1 MGLLPTSWEGRRDLA
16 AQLGGH
22 LRRTIAFALAVMVAS
37 ALGAMT
43 GAVAALVR
51 GAPGLE
57 ELRFDPR
64 MTTFLFDRKGRVIR
78 KLYVE
83 HRIPVSI
90 DEIPRVMQEAIIA
103 VEDANF
109 EKHRGFDPLA
119 ILRAAWVDLRHG
131 SVVQGGSTITQQL
144 AKNAFLTHERTLARK
159 VKEVIWAVQLERR
172 YSKEEI
178 LEAYLNEIYFGE
190 GAYGVE
196 AAAQTYFGKSA
207 RDLTLAEAALLAG
220 LVRSPTGYNPFRY
233 PDRAR
238 ARRNYVLDRMV
249 EVGYISPRR
258 AEEAKAQPLGVVRR
272 ERPREQARYFVDYVV
287 QQLLERYGKEM
298 VYGGGLRVYTS
309 LDLDMQQAAEQAL
322 QRALENRVLK
332 TDEQGLRQPQG
343 AIVALDPQTGDI
355 LAMVGGRGDANDFY
369 NRAVLA
375 VRQPGSAMKP
385 FIWAAAMDA
394 GWTPATILVD
404 QPREYTLPNGEIWR
418 PENYDGEFKGPMTLR
433 EALEQ
438 SRNLVAIQLLEQVG
452 PATAIRYARQMGIT
466 TLLERGEPNDL
477 HLALALGGLTRG
489 VRPLELAA
497 AYGVLAS
504 GGVYSRPRAI
514 LQVEDAQG
522 RVLDR
527 FPPQQ
532 KVVLSEVTAYLVTD
546 MLRGVIES
554 PDGTGRRARIV
565 GRPAAGKTGTTQNNT
580 DVWFVGYTP
589 DLVAAVWVG
598 NDIPEPLQFGSVT
611 LGSGF
616 AAQIWGEFAREALR
630 EVPPRDF
637 PEPPG
642 IVRVR
647 IDVKNGLLV
656 DAGCAIPAA
665 ETREEVFKAGTEP
678 KEVSPRCRRP
688 RLEVPGWLREP
699 LERLLEPAR

>member
-1 MGLLPTSWEGRRDLA
+1 MAALLGS
-16 AQLGGH
+16 H
-22 LRRTIAFALAVMVAS
+22 LRRLAAVALAVTVAS
-37 ALGAMT
+37 ILGAMT

-64 MTTFLFDRKGRVIR
+64 MTTFLFDREGRIIR
-78 KLYVE
+78 RLYME

-90 DEIPRVMQEAIIA
+90 DQIPRVMQEAVIA

-109 EKHRGFDPLA
+109 ERHRGFDILA
-119 ILRAAWVDLRHG
+119 ILRAAWTDIRHG
-131 SVVQGGSTITQQL
+131 AVVQGGSTITQQL
-144 AKNAFLTHERTLARK
+144 AKNVFLTHERTLTRK
-159 VKEVIWAVQLERR
+159 IKEVIWAIQLERR

-207 RDLTLAEAALLAG
+207 RDLTLSEAALLAG
-220 LVRSPTGYNPFRY
+220 IVRSPNGYNPFRY
-233 PDRAR
+233 PQRAL
-238 ARRNYVLDRMV
+238 ARRNFVLDRMV
-249 EVGYISPRR
+249 ETGYISPRR

-272 ERPREQARYFVDYVV
+272 ERTSEQARYFVDYVV
-287 QQLLERYGKEM
+287 QQLLDRYGKEM
-298 VYGGGLRVYTS
+298 VYGGGLRVYTT
-309 LDLDMQQAAEQAL
+309 LDLDLQQAAEQAL
-322 QRALENRVLK
+322 HEALERYTLK

-343 AIVALDPQTGDI
+343 AVVALDPHTGDI
-355 LAMVGGRGDANDFY
+355 LAMVGGRGDPNDFY

-385 FIWAAAMDA
+385 FIWAAALDE
-394 GWTPATILVD
+394 GWTAASVVVD
-404 QPREYTLPNGEIWR
+404 QPREYTLPDGSLWR
-418 PENYDGEFKGPMTLR
+418 PENYDGDFKGPITLR

-438 SRNLVAIQLLEQVG
+438 SRNLVAIQILEQVG
-452 PATAIRYARQMGIT
+452 PSKVVRYARQMGIT
-466 TLLERGEPNDL
+466 TLLERGEPNDV

-489 VRPLELAA
+489 VRPLEMAA
-497 AYGVLAS
+497 AYAVLAS
-504 GGVYSRPRAI
+504 GGVYSEPRAI
-514 LQVEDAQG
+514 LRVEDAQG

-527 FPPQQ
+527 LLPRQR
-532 KVVLSEVTAYLVTD
+532 VVLSETTAYLVTD

-554 PDGTGRRARIV
+554 PHGTGRRAGIV

-589 DLVAAVWVG
+589 DLAAAVWVG
-598 NDIPEPLQFGSVT
+598 NDIPEPLKFGDVA

-616 AAQIWGEFAREALR
+616 AAEIWGRFARQALQD
-630 EVPPRDF
+630 VPARDF

-642 IVRVR
+642 IVRRR
-647 IDVKNGLLV
+647 IDRTNGLLL
-656 DAGCAIPAA
+656 DEGCSLPAT
-665 ETREEVFKAGTEP
+665 EVREELFKAGTEP

-688 RLEVPGWLREP
+688 RFEVPSWLRQP
-699 LERLLEPAR
+699 IERLLDPVL

>member
-1 MGLLPTSWEGRRDLA
+1 MGLLPASWKGRQGLA
-16 AQLGGH
+16 AQLGRH
-22 LRRTIAFALAVMVAS
+22 LRRVIALAVAVVVAS

-51 GAPGLE
+51 GAPELD

-64 MTTFLFDRKGRVIR
+64 MTTFLFDRQGRVIR
-78 KLYVE
+78 KLYME

-90 DEIPRVMQEAIIA
+90 EEIPRVMQEAIIA

-109 EKHRGFDPLA
+109 ERHRGFDPLA
-119 ILRAAWVDLRHG
+119 ILRAAWVDIRRG

-144 AKNAFLTHERTLARK
+144 AKNAFLTHERTLTRK
-159 VKEVIWAVQLERR
+159 IKEIIWAVQLERR

-207 RDLTLAEAALLAG
+207 RDLTLPEAALLAG

-233 PDRAR
+233 PERAR

-258 AEEAKAQPLGVVRR
+258 AEAAKAQPLGVVRR
-272 ERPREQARYFVDYVV
+272 EQPRELARYFVDYVV
-287 QQLLERYGKEM
+287 QELLERYGKEM
-298 VYGGGLRVYTS
+298 VYGGGLRVYTT
-309 LDLDMQQAAEQAL
+309 LDLDMQQAAEQVL
-322 QRALENRVLK
+322 QRALEDRVLK

-343 AIVALDPQTGDI
+343 AIIALDPQTGDI

-369 NRAVLA
+369 NRTILA

-385 FIWAAAMDA
+385 FIWAAATDA
-394 GWTPATILVD
+394 GWTPASIVVD
-404 QPREYTLPNGEIWR
+404 QPREYTLPNGDIWR

-438 SRNLVAIQLLEQVG
+438 SRNLVAVQLLEQVG
-452 PATAIRYARQMGIT
+452 PATVIKYARQMGIT
-466 TLLERGEPNDL
+466 TLLDRGEPNDV

-497 AYGVLAS
+497 AYSVLAS

-514 LQVEDAQG
+514 VRVEDAHG

-554 PDGTGRRARIV
+554 PNGTGRRARIV

-580 DVWFVGYTP
+580 DIWFVGYTP

-598 NDIPEPLQFGSVT
+598 NDMPEPLQFGSVT

-630 EVPPRDF
+630 NVPPRDF
-637 PEPPG
+637 PEPAG

-647 IDVKNGLLV
+647 IDAKNGLLA
-656 DAGCAIPAA
+656 DTDCAIPAA

-678 KEVSPRCRRP
+678 REVSPRCRRP

-699 LERLLEPAR
+699 LERLLEPVR